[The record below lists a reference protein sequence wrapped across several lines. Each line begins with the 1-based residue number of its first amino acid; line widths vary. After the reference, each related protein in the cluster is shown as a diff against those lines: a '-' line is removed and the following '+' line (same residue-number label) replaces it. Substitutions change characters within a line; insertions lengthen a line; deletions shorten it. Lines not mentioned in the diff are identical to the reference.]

1 MIWNKNVKYLWNGVN
16 ITRFQ
21 DTDIKYIWIHEIVI
35 DILEL
40 YEKDKNYIRYE
51 KMKSEVYA

>member
-21 DTDIKYIWIHEIVI
+21 DTDIKYTWIYEIVI

>member
-21 DTDIKYIWIHEIVI
+21 DTDIKYILIYEIVI